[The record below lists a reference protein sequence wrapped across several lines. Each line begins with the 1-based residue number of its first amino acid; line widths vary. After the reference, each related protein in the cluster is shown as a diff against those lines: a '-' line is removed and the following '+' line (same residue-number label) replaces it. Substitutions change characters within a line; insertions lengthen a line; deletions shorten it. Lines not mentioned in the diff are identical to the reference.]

1 MINIASDILCSFF
14 AKIELDAIVLL
25 CKIRGMADQGKQR
38 RFMIKKTYLGKI
50 IALLAAMTIVTTM
63 TGCSSDDVNDMIQSF
78 TGESDY
84 EISVNNSDLEA
95 SFSKY
100 NEDSESD
107 SDENTND
114 GSGTENS
121 YNNQKIDDADASD
134 TDTASTDTSRQ
145 SSTGT
150 SSTGILTS
158 TEDINLHDIDG
169 AGTNYEFTYNGET
182 YSAVYT
188 TDNWRIYNSYKIQD
202 IGDIAIICQALIDI
216 HPIHGSDMESYRT
229 VEDMAYEWL
238 QHNLAYEFLPDDDP
252 LKSHAR
258 DVDLDPKDQNKS
270 FEEIY
275 KDRTG
280 KEFDITD
287 YLN

>member
-25 CKIRGMADQGKQR
+25 CKIQGMADKGKQR
-38 RFMIKKTYLGKI
+38 RFMINKTYLGKI
-50 IALLAAMTIVTTM
+50 IALLVAMTIVTTM

-84 EISVNNSDLEA
+84 EISINSSDLA
-95 SFSKY
+95 SSFS
-100 NEDSESD
+100 EDAIESESD
-107 SDENTND
+107 SAGNDSDESGASTFYD
-114 GSGTENS
+114 G
-121 YNNQKIDDADASD
+121 QKLDD
-134 TDTASTDTSRQ
+134 TDNADTSRQ
-145 SSTGT
+145 SNIDI

-158 TEDINLHDIDG
+158 AEDINLHDIDG

>member
-1 MINIASDILCSFF
+1 
-14 AKIELDAIVLL
+14 
-25 CKIRGMADQGKQR
+25 MADKGKQR
-38 RFMIKKTYLGKI
+38 RFMINKTYLGKI
-50 IALLAAMTIVTTM
+50 IALLATMTIVATM

-84 EISVNNSDLEA
+84 EISINSSDLA
-95 SFSKY
+95 SSFS
-100 NEDSESD
+100 EAAIESESD
-107 SDENTND
+107 SAGN
-114 GSGTENS
+114 
-121 YNNQKIDDADASD
+121 ASD
-134 TDTASTDTSRQ
+134 ESGVNESDA
-145 SSTGT
+145 
-150 SSTGILTS
+150 STGILTS
-158 TEDINLHDIDG
+158 TEDIILHDIDG

-216 HPIHGSDMESYRT
+216 YPIHGSDMESYRT

>member
-1 MINIASDILCSFF
+1 MSYSFF

-25 CKIRGMADQGKQR
+25 CKIRGMADKGKQR
-38 RFMIKKTYLGKI
+38 RFMINKTYPGKI
-50 IALLAAMTIVTTM
+50 IALLAAMTIVATM

-84 EISVNNSDLEA
+84 EISINNSDLA
-95 SFSKY
+95 SSFS
-100 NEDSESD
+100 EAAIESESD
-107 SDENTND
+107 SAGNVSDE
-114 GSGTENS
+114 SGVNES
-121 YNNQKIDDADASD
+121 DA
-134 TDTASTDTSRQ
+134 
-145 SSTGT
+145 
-150 SSTGILTS
+150 STGILTS

-238 QHNLAYEFLPDDDP
+238 QHNLAYQFLPDDDP

-280 KEFDITD
+280 KDFDISD

>member
-1 MINIASDILCSFF
+1 
-14 AKIELDAIVLL
+14 
-25 CKIRGMADQGKQR
+25 
-38 RFMIKKTYLGKI
+38 MIKKTYLNSMI
-50 IALLAAMTIVTTM
+50 TILAAMTIVAVM

-78 TGESDY
+78 TGENDY
-84 EISVNNSDLEA
+84 EISINSSDLN
-95 SFSKY
+95 SSLS
-100 NEDSESD
+100 EDTTGSESG
-107 SDENTND
+107 SDENITDESDVNSS
-114 GSGTENS
+114 SGD
-121 YNNQKIDDADASD
+121 NQELDD
-134 TDTASTDTSRQ
+134 TDNTDTTRESGIDT
-145 SSTGT
+145 S

-182 YSAVYT
+182 YSVVYT